1 MKWSVILMKKYVEV
15 VKDYLERPRTNYAL
29 MISGDWGN
37 GKTYFLKNSIF
48 PELENMKKK
57 PIYITLNGLS
67 TTEEISK
74 QIYLET
80 SLFSNEK
87 IKKLTESKTIK
98 HITQFSKVI
107 HNAATIFNL
116 SGNSENS
123 IDYEELIDIKDN
135 FVLCFDDLERCKI
148 EITEILGYINNFVE
162 HDAIKTIIIG
172 NEKEI
177 KDIDI
182 EQHKELKMLTAI
194 SSLGTGQELE
204 KNRIFKQLSSLFA
217 EQKRYDVIKEKVIGK
232 TLFYVPDISIIID
245 DIITEYKESNTKN
258 YYNFLKE
265 NKEDILYVF
274 NQSSRK
280 NIRILRHALS
290 DFTKIHQ
297 ALHNELEENQYQKEL
312 ISKYFVPALIS
323 SIEYRTG
330 NFDSEFLTETST
342 TKISIPFFT
351 INGQATELQVIDKY
365 LKNYTKQKELYLSE
379 AINTYIAS
387 SIFDIDILI
396 KESKNIIQTWYERD
410 NTTNIESSI
419 QKLSNRFF
427 ELENNEFEQ
436 CVQDVLNNVAT
447 GFYPLEHY
455 KRIFYQIELFSKDSL
470 LDKSIEEI
478 KLLFKKGIA
487 DAHPDLS
494 TDDRFYQFYIQENV
508 KSSDLKYIEDLVKK
522 REEHVKD
529 TNLKTT
535 VTAVMNL
542 LQIDVE
548 EFTKQYY
555 ALTTSDKYQPIMQY
569 IDIENFSSQITNL
582 SNQKIISILRLFR
595 SIYNFSNIKDF
606 FEEDYKYISQLADSL
621 EKSLSAKKSVSK
633 FVLEKLI
640 TELREIASNL
650 N

>member
-1 MKWSVILMKKYVEV
+1 MKKYVEV